1 MEVTSPVFWIAFH
14 AMIVVFLYLDL
25 RHYKKTEVTL
35 KDSLKW
41 VIIWIS
47 IGLAFS
53 IFVLDIYGLEEFIKY
68 ITAYV
73 TEYTLSM
80 DNVFVFLAIFTYFSV
95 PYHSRPFV
103 LLLGII
109 FAALFR
115 GLFII
120 VGVALLERYHW
131 MVYVFGAILIYSGYK
146 MAKSGAESV
155 DPGKNKIVQL
165 AKRFLPLTHEY
176 EDDRFIVVRN
186 GKRMFTPLVLVLL
199 AIETTDIM
207 FAFDSVPAV
216 LAITREFF
224 TAYTSNILAVLGLRS
239 LYFVL
244 EHGVKRLENLGKG
257 LAVYLVY
264 LGVAFLLT
272 AFGIHMP
279 TGLSLVLILVILAWA
294 FLSSK
299 RGNKEAE

>member
-1 MEVTSPVFWIAFH
+1 MEVTSPLFWVSFHLVIAL
-14 AMIVVFLYLDL
+14 FLYVDL
-25 RHYKKTEVTL
+25 RHYRRTEVSIR
-35 KDSLKW
+35 DSLKW
-41 VIIWIS
+41 VALWIA
-47 IGLAFS
+47 IGLSFS
-53 IFVLDIYGLEEFIKY
+53 AYVLDLYGIEEFLKY

-80 DNVFVFLAIFTYFSV
+80 DNIFVFLAIFTYFAV
-95 PYHSRPFV
+95 PYRSRPFV
-103 LLLGII
+103 LLIGIV

-131 MVYVFGAILIYSGYK
+131 MTYVFGAILIYSGYK
-146 MAKSGAESV
+146 MAKGGAESV
-155 DPGKNKIVQL
+155 DPSKNKVVQL

-176 EDDRFIVVRN
+176 DERGSFMVRD
-186 GKRMFTPLVLVLL
+186 GGRSLFTPLVLVLL

-244 EHGVKRLENLGKG
+244 EHGVRKLENLGRG
-257 LAVYLVY
+257 LAIYLVY

-272 AFGIHMP
+272 AFGVDLP
-279 TGLSLVLILVILAWA
+279 SWLSLALILTILAWA
-294 FLSSK
+294 FLTSK
-299 RGNKEAE
+299 GE

>member
-1 MEVTSPVFWIAFH
+1 MEVTSPLFWIGFH
-14 AMIVVFLYLDL
+14 VMIVIFLLIDL
-25 RHYKKTEVTL
+25 RHYKETEVSFR
-35 KDSLKW
+35 DSIKW
-41 VIIWIS
+41 VAIWVA
-47 IGLAFS
+47 IGIGFS
-53 IFVLDIYGLEEFIKY
+53 VYVLDLYGLEEFIKY

-80 DNVFVFLAIFTYFSV
+80 DNIFVFLAIFTYFAV
-95 PYHSRPFV
+95 PYKSRPLV
-103 LLLGII
+103 LLIGIV
-109 FAALFR
+109 FAAIFR
-115 GLFII
+115 GAFII

-131 MVYVFGAILIYSGYK
+131 MTYVFGAILIYSGYK
-146 MAKSGAESV
+146 MAKGGAESV
-155 DPGKNKIVQL
+155 DPSKNKVVQL

-176 EDDRFIVVRN
+176 DEKGSFVLRRN
-186 GKRMFTPLVLVLL
+186 GRAVFTPLVLVLL

-244 EHGVKRLENLGKG
+244 EHGVRKLENLGKG

-272 AFGIHMP
+272 AFGVDVP
-279 TGLSLVLILVILAWA
+279 SWFSLVLILIILAWA
-294 FLSSK
+294 FFTSS
-299 RGNKEAE
+299 GNKE

>member
-1 MEVTSPVFWIAFH
+1 MEVTSPLFWIGFH
-14 AMIVVFLYLDL
+14 IMIAIFLLIDL
-25 RHYKKTEVTL
+25 RHYKEVEVSFR
-35 KDSLKW
+35 DSIKW
-41 VIIWIS
+41 VAIWVA
-47 IGLAFS
+47 IGLGFS
-53 IFVLDIYGLEEFIKY
+53 VYVLDLYGLEEFIKY

-80 DNVFVFLAIFTYFSV
+80 DNIFVFLAIFTYFAV
-95 PYHSRPFV
+95 PYRSRPLV
-103 LLLGII
+103 LLIGIV
-109 FAALFR
+109 FAAIFR
-115 GLFII
+115 GAFII

-131 MVYVFGAILIYSGYK
+131 MTYVFGAILIYSGYK
-146 MAKSGAESV
+146 MAKGGAESV
-155 DPGKNKIVQL
+155 DPSKNKVVQL

-176 EDDRFIVVRN
+176 DEKGSFVLRRN
-186 GKRMFTPLVLVLL
+186 GRAVFTPLVLVLL

-244 EHGVKRLENLGKG
+244 EHGVRKLENLGKG

-272 AFGIHMP
+272 AFGVDVP
-279 TGLSLVLILVILAWA
+279 SWFSLVLILTILAWA
-294 FLSSK
+294 FFTSS
-299 RGNKEAE
+299 RNKE